1 MNKYIALLA
10 LGVSVDARKH
20 HRKHQQLHT
29 QKLNNQVLQQEIE
42 ELRQSYAELEKRFE
56 GLEKNVKKQSL
67 VQSPFGL
74 AGAGGPAQP
83 SPQPFVRGEKQWMDN
98 AQNIGNWG
106 ENQMEI
112 ANARIPY
119 QSTAQIESS
128 AAPNKFGLA
137 GAGGPAQ
144 PSPQPFVRGEKQWM
158 DNAQNIGNWGEN
170 QMEIANARIPY
181 WSTVQLE
188 SEAAP
193 NKYGL
198 GGPKGPAQPSPQ
210 PFVRGEKQWMDNAQ
224 NIGNW
229 GENQMEIANA
239 RIPYW
244 STLQLDADIKSEG
257 PTPNKYGLGGLG
269 GPAQPSP
276 QPFVRGEKQWMD
288 NAQNIGNWGENQM
301 EIANARI
308 PYWSTLQLDADIKT
322 DAAPNLYGL
331 GGPKGPAQ
339 PSPQPFVRGEKQWMD
354 NAQNIGNWGENQ
366 MEIANARIP
375 YWSTLVQTNSKD
387 FTDDYEKD
395 VDMNILYEKDVQT
408 TTPEKVAEYQ
418 EVPLSQHL

>member
-1 MNKYIALLA
+1 
-10 LGVSVDARKH
+10 
-20 HRKHQQLHT
+20 
-29 QKLNNQVLQQEIE
+29 
-42 ELRQSYAELEKRFE
+42 
-56 GLEKNVKKQSL
+56 
-67 VQSPFGL
+67 
-74 AGAGGPAQP
+74 
-83 SPQPFVRGEKQWMDN
+83 
-98 AQNIGNWG
+98 
-106 ENQMEI
+106 
-112 ANARIPY
+112 
-119 QSTAQIESS
+119 
-128 AAPNKFGLA
+128 
-137 GAGGPAQ
+137 
-144 PSPQPFVRGEKQWM
+144 
-158 DNAQNIGNWGEN
+158 
-170 QMEIANARIPY
+170 MEIANARIPY

-198 GGPKGPAQPSPQ
+198 GGPK
-210 PFVRGEKQWMDNAQ
+210 
-224 NIGNW
+224 
-229 GENQMEIANA
+229 
-239 RIPYW
+239 
-244 STLQLDADIKSEG
+244 
-257 PTPNKYGLGGLG
+257 